1 MRTLIIASLVLL
13 VATPALASHHPAPE
27 AGSFIDVAARPS
39 YAIETI
45 APLRK
50 GWRHH
55 TERKVRVHQER
66 TRRIRT
72 ANKTRPRH
80 QGGGAVHVGIARSAP
95 VTPKPLHDALALA
108 TGALVGIAEG
118 FEDGL
123 ATALPVAAHAPSRL
137 RGVLEVGELR
147 VDYGSGGEGW
157 ALDYGD
163 YEITP
168 DDVGSWGSRHGA
180 IGIAHDEIW
189 DVRLRRYREGIELH
203 AATNDSLKTEG
214 CVAIERQ
221 QWAAVKRAVLAMIDE
236 AGHAF
241 LRVGPN
247 GARIEPDRNPIVI
260 LASAEPVEERH
271 ERRHYAEH
279 RHRER
284 HRHYASR

>member
-1 MRTLIIASLVLL
+1 MRAIIIALGLVCLGNYS
-13 VATPALASHHPAPE
+13 AQARTHPDPGGYLA
-27 AGSFIDVAARPS
+27 IDVAARPS

-45 APLRK
+45 APLRR

-55 TERKVRVHQER
+55 TERNVRHHQR
-66 TRRIRT
+66 TNT
-72 ANKTRPRH
+72 ANKIRPRH

-95 VTPKPLHDALALA
+95 ITPKPLRDALALA

-123 ATALPVAAHAPSRL
+123 ATALPVATHAPSRL

-168 DDVGSWGSRHGA
+168 DDVGPWGSRHGA

-279 RHRER
+279 RYHER
-284 HRHYASR
+284 HRRYASR